1 MRFGEGSNALS
12 CYGYYCRGTIARCYG
27 GEGMRSFRAKE
38 YLILI
43 RSGQGA
49 AFRASMPCPPF
60 MNRFAIGP
68 SLKGRHGYT
77 KGGNVD
83 ASYGRG
89 RNLQLAR
96 VKKRAGMSNWP
107 PWTETSN
114 RPSAATGV
122 ARAYAFIFSHSSLE
136 IA

>member
-77 KGGNVD
+77 KGGNVM
-83 ASYGRG
+83 RT
-89 RNLQLAR
+89 L
-96 VKKRAGMSNWP
+96 P
-107 PWTETSN
+107 I
-114 RPSAATGV
+114 
-122 ARAYAFIFSHSSLE
+122 RAYRFEVGHPFALLSSRRCMPIPIPNPIPSL
-136 IA
+136 